1 MIKRNEIFQKTLSK
15 DLHLFSNMS
24 DQDLENYFFNFLTKY
39 HGEFDFRKPL
49 CQTTKIKAYFID
61 SAIER
66 GKILV
71 QPYNNDNRHEIFS
84 IKEFSILVTDFYKKK
99 LRSGRL

>member
-1 MIKRNEIFQKTLSK
+1 MKRNEIFQKTLSK

-24 DQDLENYFFNFLTKY
+24 DQDLENYFFNFLKKY

-49 CQTTKIKAYFID
+49 CKTTKIKSYFID

-66 GKILV
+66 GKISV
-71 QPYNNDNRHEIFS
+71 ESYNNDNKYKIFS
-84 IKEFSILVTDFYKKK
+84 IKEFSILVTDFYKRK
-99 LRSGRL
+99 LRSGKL